1 MLTDIRIL
9 LVLGGVAG
17 ALVVGT
23 AVVVSQ
29 RAEDRFRRERAEQ
42 EARWETDRAAY
53 ELQLSQAHQSVLN
66 LPEPESAVSASAA
79 VPGVE
84 EQAERWLEQLQLQ
97 PEPAPDLG
105 RVPLRRVVHAME
117 SLVDLGPGVIP
128 SVRGLLR
135 RNEDGLLDP
144 TWSMRLGTFPHHEEE
159 PEFRVRTRLMMGM
172 RGMDYP
178 GPPRNWELAQL
189 IRFEWPPTVRL
200 GLLEVLK
207 SVGGDAAEKA
217 LVEVLETTQRPAEVA
232 FLAWALEESWPG
244 KHREASIR
252 VARDLLQHPPVPDP
266 DDPQF
271 AAGPALLY
279 PVLHFF
285 ADRGFATNAV
295 QLVVRSNGRVD
306 TWAAEYVVRHLGLD
320 GVVRLVRV
328 YRDPRLVRV
337 KDRMDLLER
346 VLPWAGESPEVTELF
361 LQELKEPPGDLEEGM
376 RGRWQSYLIQRIAGT
391 RGMSFPGQ
399 ETPQPEFSHDKRL
412 QVLALVREEALEPE
426 ALTHLKTVRELLI
439 RPVTLPQGGLPGF
452 RGIPDGEMAP
462 GAVAP

>member
-9 LVLGGVAG
+9 LVMGGVAG
-17 ALVVGT
+17 ALVIGT

-29 RAEDRFRRERAEQ
+29 RAEDRFRRERANL

-53 ELQLSQAHQSVLN
+53 ELQLSQAHQSVLK
-66 LPEPESAVSASAA
+66 LPEPESAVSAPTAEA
-79 VPGVE
+79 MAGVE
-84 EQAERWLEQLQLQ
+84 EQAERWLEQLPLP
-97 PEPAPDLG
+97 PEPDPDLG
-105 RVPLRRVVHAME
+105 RLARRRVVHALE

-128 SVRGLLR
+128 GVQAFLR
-135 RNEDGLLDP
+135 RNEDRLLDP
-144 TWSMRLGTFPHHEEE
+144 TWSLRLGNFPHLEVERE
-159 PEFRVRTRLMMGM
+159 VRVRARLMTG
-172 RGMDYP
+172 RDFP
-178 GPPRNWELAQL
+178 GPTRSWELAEKV
-189 IRFEWPPTVRL
+189 RFEWPPTVRL

-207 SVGGDAAEKA
+207 SVGGEAAEKA

-244 KHREASIR
+244 KHREALIR

-279 PVLHFF
+279 PVLDAFT
-285 ADRGFATNAV
+285 DKGFATNAI

-328 YRDPRLVRV
+328 YRDPRLVRMN
-337 KDRMDLLER
+337 DRMDLLEV

-361 LQELKEPPGDLEEGM
+361 LQALNEPPGDLEVGM
-376 RGRWQSYLIQRIAGT
+376 RGHWQSYLIHRMAGT
-391 RGMSFPGQ
+391 QGGRFPGQ
-399 ETPQPEFSHDKRL
+399 DRSQPEFGQEKRL
-412 QVLALVREEALEPE
+412 QVLALVRDEILDPRALINLNAARE
-426 ALTHLKTVRELLI
+426 HLNRVSTS
-439 RPVTLPQGGLPGF
+439 PNPNLPGWQ
-452 RGIPDGEMAP
+452 IPPGSEGAP
-462 GAVAP
+462 GPVVP